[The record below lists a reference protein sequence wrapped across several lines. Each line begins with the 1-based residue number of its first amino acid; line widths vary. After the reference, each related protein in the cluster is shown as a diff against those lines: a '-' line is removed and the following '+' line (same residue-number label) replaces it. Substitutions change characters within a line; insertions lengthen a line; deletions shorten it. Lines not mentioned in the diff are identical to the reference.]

1 MFRGPVDREFVYFCL
16 SSDTKRTTNIEP
28 YSVLYETDTGKKYY
42 FDGGD
47 WKEDLSSEAEG
58 NVDIVLYDNDPV
70 FYICKAPIGSSLSAA
85 VWQIAKLDTTSG
97 LVKQWCDGNAL
108 YDNTATDLSTV
119 MGHTYSF

>member
-47 WKEDLSSEAEG
+47 WKEDISGEADS
-58 NVDIVLYDNDPV
+58 NIDIVLYDDDPV
-70 FYICKAPIGSSLSAA
+70 LYLCKAPIGSALASA
-85 VWQIAKLDTTSG
+85 VWQISRIDTTSG
-97 LVKQWCDGNAL
+97 VIKQWCDGNAL
-108 YDNTATDLSTV
+108 YDNAATDLVTV
-119 MGHTYSF
+119 KGYNYSF